1 MTTAA
6 AAPRTSDTH
15 SLIVGYLCWI
25 FGFLGMHRFYYGK
38 QITGTIWFFTGGLLL
53 VGWIVDL
60 FLMPR
65 LLAQAERRFVPGPI
79 DYTVAWLLLT
89 FLGIFGIH
97 RFYLGKWITG
107 IIWLVSGGLFGIGW
121 LYDLWTMNEQVSEL
135 NQSLAR

>member
-6 AAPRTSDTH
+6 ATPRTSDTH

-89 FLGIFGIH
+89 FLGMFGIH

-107 IIWLVSGGLFGIGW
+107 IIWLLSGGLFGIGW

-135 NQSLAR
+135 NQSLAA